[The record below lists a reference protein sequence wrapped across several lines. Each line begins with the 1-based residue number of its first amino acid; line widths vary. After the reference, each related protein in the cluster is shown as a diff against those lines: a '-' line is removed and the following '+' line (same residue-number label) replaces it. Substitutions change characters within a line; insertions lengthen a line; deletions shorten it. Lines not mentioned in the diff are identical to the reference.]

1 MNTEALSLEMKASLT
16 SGGSTWT
23 SQAVPGIEAMHMSD
37 GPYGLRYQGVD
48 GDSLGIGSSVPAT
61 CFPPSAGLASSWD
74 RDLIRTVG
82 EALGQEAKSLNVS
95 MLLGPGLNIKR
106 SPLGGRNFEYVSEDP
121 FLAGSYGVAFVSG
134 VQSQGVSA
142 VPKHF
147 AVNNQETDRFRVS
160 AEVDERTLREI
171 YLPAF
176 EMTVKEARPWA
187 LMCAYNKINGVYA
200 SENKRFLTTL
210 LREEWG
216 FDGLVVSDWGAV
228 VDRVSAVM
236 AGLDIEMPPS
246 KTDGVIVDAVRDG
259 TCNEAVLDRVVDR
272 VRRLLERTAPARA
285 QAMTRPEAFADAHDA
300 LARKAARESVVMLK
314 NEGVLPLDPDGAS
327 HIALIGAFAEHPR
340 YQGGGSSHVT
350 PLRVHNLRD
359 ELAVAMPQA
368 TVEFAPG
375 YRIAGAGVDTGA
387 ADTAGTAGD
396 SAAAGDSDAALVD
409 EAQRIAKN
417 ADVAIVNVG
426 YLESDESEGSDK
438 TSIELRE
445 DQQRLVE
452 AVIATGTPTV
462 VVLYGGGVI
471 GIGDW
476 ARGANAI
483 LEGWLLGQA
492 GGGAL
497 ADIISGAVSPSGH
510 LNETI
515 PCSLDDVPS
524 RLNFPG
530 SDGVVVYG
538 EGLYVGYRYYDTV
551 KAPVAYPF
559 GFGLSYST
567 FDVADLKVSA
577 VDDVTAQVS
586 FMLTNTGDRPAAS
599 VPQVY
604 VASSLPD
611 RPVHE
616 LKGFARVELDPGE
629 SRVVTVALGD
639 RSFAH
644 WNSRQE
650 RWRVDAGEYRI
661 ELGFSSR
668 DIRLTAP
675 VAMAGDGY
683 VPRLEPMSTIGE
695 WMENP
700 HGAPVI
706 APLVDKVSAGVKNP
720 SPELMAMFLQMPF
733 IKLASWGIGID
744 GATIERMTRMANGQG
759 SAPDDAASR

>member
-23 SQAVPGIEAMHMSD
+23 SQGVPGIEAMHMSD

-95 MLLGPGLNIKR
+95 MLLGPGLNSKR

-160 AEVDERTLREI
+160 AELDERTLREI

-350 PLRVHNLRD
+350 PL
-359 ELAVAMPQA
+359 
-368 TVEFAPG
+368 
-375 YRIAGAGVDTGA
+375 
-387 ADTAGTAGD
+387 AGT
-396 SAAAGDSDAALVD
+396 
-409 EAQRIAKN
+409 
-417 ADVAIVNVG
+417 
-426 YLESDESEGSDK
+426 
-438 TSIELRE
+438 
-445 DQQRLVE
+445 
-452 AVIATGTPTV
+452 
-462 VVLYGGGVI
+462 
-471 GIGDW
+471 
-476 ARGANAI
+476 
-483 LEGWLLGQA
+483 
-492 GGGAL
+492 
-497 ADIISGAVSPSGH
+497 
-510 LNETI
+510 
-515 PCSLDDVPS
+515 
-524 RLNFPG
+524 
-530 SDGVVVYG
+530 
-538 EGLYVGYRYYDTV
+538 
-551 KAPVAYPF
+551 
-559 GFGLSYST
+559 
-567 FDVADLKVSA
+567 
-577 VDDVTAQVS
+577 
-586 FMLTNTGDRPAAS
+586 
-599 VPQVY
+599 
-604 VASSLPD
+604 
-611 RPVHE
+611 
-616 LKGFARVELDPGE
+616 
-629 SRVVTVALGD
+629 
-639 RSFAH
+639 
-644 WNSRQE
+644 
-650 RWRVDAGEYRI
+650 
-661 ELGFSSR
+661 
-668 DIRLTAP
+668 
-675 VAMAGDGY
+675 
-683 VPRLEPMSTIGE
+683 
-695 WMENP
+695 
-700 HGAPVI
+700 
-706 APLVDKVSAGVKNP
+706 
-720 SPELMAMFLQMPF
+720 
-733 IKLASWGIGID
+733 
-744 GATIERMTRMANGQG
+744 
-759 SAPDDAASR
+759 